1 MQAWRGWTA
10 AGAATKHA
18 LTWAEWCAWHQ
29 RTLQEEQRDEL
40 YRHDGVPFSE
50 RERERLLFVRWL
62 YQRDRLG
69 PPGYDS
75 V

>member
-10 AGAATKHA
+10 AGAATTHA

-29 RTLQEEQRDEL
+29 RTLQEERRDE
-40 YRHDGVPFSE
+40 RRRPDGIPFSE
-50 RERERLLFVRWL
+50 RERARLLFVRWL
-62 YQRDRLG
+62 YQSGRLG
-69 PPGYDS
+69 PPECDS

>member
-10 AGAATKHA
+10 AGVATKRA

-40 YRHDGVPFSE
+40 RRPEGVPLSE
-50 RERERLLFVRWL
+50 RERARLSFVRWL
-62 YQRDRLG
+62 HQRGRLG

-75 V
+75 L